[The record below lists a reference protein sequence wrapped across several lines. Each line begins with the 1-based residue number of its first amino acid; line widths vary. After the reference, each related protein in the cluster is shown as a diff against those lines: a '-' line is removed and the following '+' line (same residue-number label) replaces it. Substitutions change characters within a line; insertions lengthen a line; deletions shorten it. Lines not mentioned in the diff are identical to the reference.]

1 MARDMRCVVLKQKQK
16 LMQYSEHELRSLDV
30 SEQEIASQMKKF
42 EKNCLDLYNA
52 IDLEFEY
59 VLALLSLQ
67 FIVNY

>member
-1 MARDMRCVVLKQKQK
+1 MRRIVLRQEQK
-16 LMQYSEHELRSLDV
+16 LMQYGEHELRSLNV
-30 SEQEIASQMKKF
+30 SEQELASQMKKF

-52 IDLEFEY
+52 INLEFKY

>member
-1 MARDMRCVVLKQKQK
+1 
-16 LMQYSEHELRSLDV
+16 MQYNKHKLRNLDV

-42 EKNCLDLYNA
+42 EKNCLDLYNVVN
-52 IDLEFEY
+52 LEFKY

>member
-1 MARDMRCVVLKQKQK
+1 
-16 LMQYSEHELRSLDV
+16 MQYDEHKLRSLGV

-52 IDLEFEY
+52 MNLEFEY

-67 FIVNY
+67 FIVNC